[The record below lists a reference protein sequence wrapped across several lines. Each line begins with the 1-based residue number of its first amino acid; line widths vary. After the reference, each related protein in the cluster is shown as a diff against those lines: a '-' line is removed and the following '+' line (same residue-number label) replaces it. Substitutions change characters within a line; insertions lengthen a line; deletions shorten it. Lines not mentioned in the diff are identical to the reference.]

1 VQAELTETSLS
12 YRNSEE
18 AAAAAQAKCASLQ
31 AELSATKSARDS
43 LAQEQ
48 AHHKQMVTEL
58 DSKKDS
64 LLQEIAALT
73 QKHAHTE
80 SELSLKSE
88 AQVQAEAV
96 QQSNAAS
103 IDELKSELAAANA
116 AISALKSEGSAVTQA
131 RQDELDRLREQLAS
145 QQGTL
150 EATQQEVVALT
161 GEKAGLELRATAHDE
176 LVPKFEAV
184 QAELNR
190 SVAACNELETSLSS
204 RTSSLSEL
212 KTEHE
217 AKVASI
223 ADLHAQLA
231 TSAST
236 ISALKSQNSTAEQG
250 HQNELQRLSAR
261 LASEQQAR
269 EAARKEVLALSS
281 DKAGLVTEKAGLAAR
296 ANEAHMVLSELKD
309 GHSALAAKHEKILA
323 EKREAHRDALTQKQI
338 EVDEVKAEL
347 KMTLGSRTELLGAL
361 STVQDSLRES
371 QAASEAG
378 ANAQRELQARLDA
391 EQARTAAL
399 ESELAAAKS
408 EVTSAADEKTSVAN
422 ARQEEI
428 DRLVGQLGS
437 MQTSLDR
444 RQEVVHLLSQQV
456 EYLLTMVPN
465 AGSADDSSVTSQL
478 AALATANAAGQA
490 RFPAGAGT
498 GIEGGAE
505 EGSSVVASPSQF
517 GAGK

>member
-18 AAAAAQAKCASLQ
+18 AAVAAQAKCSTLE
-31 AELSATKSARDS
+31 AELSATKSARDA

-48 AHHKQMVTEL
+48 AHHKQMVAEL

-73 QKHAHTE
+73 QKHVHTE

-88 AQVQAEAV
+88 AYAQAEAT
-96 QQSNAAS
+96 QQSSATS
-103 IDELKSELAAANA
+103 MRELESELAAANA
-116 AISALKSEGSAVTQA
+116 AIAALKSEGSAVAQA

-145 QQGTL
+145 QQGAL
-150 EATQQEVVALT
+150 EATQQEVAALT
-161 GEKAGLELRATAHDE
+161 GEKAGLALRAAAHDE

-204 RTSSLSEL
+204 RTSSLSEM

-236 ISALKSQNSTAEQG
+236 ISSLKSANSTAEQA
-250 HQNELQRLSAR
+250 HQDELQRLSAR

-269 EAARKEVLALSS
+269 EVARKEVLALST
-281 DKAGLVTEKAGLAAR
+281 DKAGLVTEKAGLVAR
-296 ANEAHMVLSELKD
+296 ATEAHMVLSELKD
-309 GHSALAAKHEKILA
+309 GHSALAAKHERILA
-323 EKREAHRDALTQKQI
+323 ETREAHRDAIAQKQS

-347 KMTLGSRTELLGAL
+347 KMTLSSRTELLGAL
-361 STVQDSLRES
+361 STVQESLRES
-371 QAASEAG
+371 QAATEAKVDV
-378 ANAQRELQARLDA
+378 QRELQAQLDA
-391 EQARTAAL
+391 ERARSAVL
-399 ESELAAAKS
+399 ESEVAAAKS
-408 EVTSAADEKTSVAN
+408 EVTTAADENTAVAN

-465 AGSADDSSVTSQL
+465 AGNAVNSSATSQF
-478 AALATANAAGQA
+478 NAA
-490 RFPAGAGT
+490 
-498 GIEGGAE
+498 
-505 EGSSVVASPSQF
+505 VASPSQF